1 MESGLLLLT
10 PDDGLL
16 AHFKEVDEGRVSPH
30 QLSGLEGEKNESDPQ
45 TRSMRLGVTSLASP
59 FITKEQF

>member
-1 MESGLLLLT
+1 MSQSYLEESMKSGLLLLT

-30 QLSGLEGEKNESDPQ
+30 QLSGLEEEEDEDVSDPH
-45 TRSMRLGVTSLASP
+45 TR
-59 FITKEQF
+59 